1 MKLLNITSS
10 AMLAIIV
17 ASTTV
22 ATPAAADRS
31 YIGGGAGQ
39 FEDVVREHGSRVAQG
54 ARNYGSRAAD
64 AARSRIVRNGVAIG
78 RGISTMNQA
87 GKILGRG
94 GPLPLVI
101 VPEGYAPGMPWNR

>member
-31 YIGGGAGQ
+31 YMGGGAGQ
-39 FEDVVREHGSRVAQG
+39 FEDVVRGHGSQVGQG
-54 ARNYGSRAAD
+54 ARNYGSRAVD
-64 AARSRIVRNGVAIG
+64 AARSRIVRNGVAVG
-78 RGISTMNQA
+78 RGISAMNQTRT
-87 GKILGRG
+87 ILGRG

-101 VPEGYAPGMPWNR
+101 VPKGYAPGTPWKR